1 MNYIKTNFYL
11 AFIYD
16 SRWKLFVK
24 GFGMTVLLTI
34 SSFVLGS
41 LLAVLLCRFKMSKNK
56 IVKKITELF
65 IGFLIQIPTLVL
77 LMICA
82 YLIFVKTPLPITV
95 MAIIGLTLKTSAYL
109 CDIYYTALES
119 LNKGE
124 AEAGLAMGMTKIQV
138 FWNIT
143 FPQAVKA
150 ILPVYKNQLVLTLQE
165 TSVVGYVAIL
175 DLTRASEIV
184 SSRTFDAFFSLIT
197 ITIFYMLLGKV
208 LRMLLDFA
216 KREKHIDEND
226 LKRVGE

>member
-1 MNYIKTNFYL
+1 MS
-11 AFIYD
+11 A
-16 SRWKLFVK
+16 
-24 GFGMTVLLTI
+24 
-34 SSFVLGS
+34 SFTT
-41 LLAVLLCRFKMSKNK
+41 
-56 IVKKITELF
+56 KIT
-65 IGFLIQIPTLVL
+65 
-77 LMICA
+77 MM
-82 YLIFVKTPLPITV
+82 K
-95 MAIIGLTLKTSAYL
+95 
-109 CDIYYTALES
+109 
-119 LNKGE
+119 
-124 AEAGLAMGMTKIQV
+124 V